1 MVFHDLSRRNEV
13 LADDLKGKIQN
24 LQRQVDLL
32 QSNLDTAS
40 AATDDLKL
48 LQNENAELRHALAQ
62 RDQLLRSWQ
71 QQLNTVLATAED
83 SNDL

>member
-1 MVFHDLSRRNEV
+1 LVFHDLSRRNEV

>member
-62 RDQLLRSWQ
+62 RDQLLRSWP
-71 QQLNTVLATAED
+71 QQLNTVLGTAED

>member
-24 LQRQVDLL
+24 LQRQADLL

-62 RDQLLRSWQ
+62 RDQLLRSCQ
-71 QQLNTVLATAED
+71 QHLNTVLGTAED